1 MKFEQAIAA
10 LRFDPVVP
18 LWLLGA
24 LGGLC
29 VLALAVALWRRARG
43 TGWRFLAFA
52 VMLLWLTGPRLVEE
66 TRETLP
72 DIGLL
77 VVDQT
82 ASMGMGQ
89 RAKLA
94 DAARAQIEAATRELP
109 DFELRTVIVPEQG
122 SEGTKLFAAIDRA
135 LADIPRARLAGIMA
149 ITDGQAHDV
158 PPVNGPPVN
167 GPPFNGAP
175 FHLLAPARAE
185 EVDRRVRIIAAPGF
199 GIVGKAATIRLT
211 VEDLGVPRNGL
222 AIFGTAKLTIR
233 RDGEAPVV
241 ENAPIGLEYQV
252 DIPIT
257 RGGPSVVELEAEPL
271 PGEVSTANNRAVVVI
286 NGVRDRLRV
295 LLVSGEPHAG
305 ERTWR
310 RLLKADPVVD
320 LVHFTILRPPEKD
333 DMTPPNEMAL
343 IPFPTRE
350 LFQVKLREFDL
361 VIFDRFQN
369 RGVLPPIYLRNIA
382 DYVRAGGALLMSV
395 GPEFTG
401 GTSLAPTP
409 LGSVLPARPLPF
421 GGVVNDAFRPGVTA
435 LGERHPVTAG
445 LAAGPAP
452 NWGQWYRRIAIGGEI
467 NGTVLMDAQDGSG
480 RAPLLV
486 LDHVGEGRVALLL
499 SDQIW
504 LWSRGHDGGGP
515 QAELLRRTAHWLMK
529 EPELEESALL
539 VRLDKGRLLVERRG
553 LEDQPPEQVTVTDP
567 AGAKL
572 SLRLVPTRPGHAEG
586 QMPAVLPGVWQV
598 SDGKTSAFAAG
609 ESPNPLEFADLRS
622 TATVLG
628 PLIRASG
635 GSVHWLDPNGA
646 PALRRTEPGRES
658 SGSSWI
664 GLQRRHDHLVS
675 GVAATPLLPPWLALP
690 LILGLALLAW
700 RREGA

>member
-1 MKFEQAIAA
+1 MKLEQAIAA
-10 LRFDPVVP
+10 LRLDPVLP
-18 LWLLGA
+18 FWLLIA
-24 LGGLC
+24 LAALC
-29 VLALAVALWRRARG
+29 ALVLAVALWRRARG

-52 VMLLWLTGPRLVEE
+52 VLLLWLTGPRLVEE

-77 VVDQT
+77 VVDQS
-82 ASMGMGQ
+82 ASMTMGS
-89 RAKLA
+89 RAQLA
-94 DAARAQIEAATRELP
+94 DAARLKIEGAARDLP
-109 DFELRTVIVPEQG
+109 DFELRTITVPE
-122 SEGTKLFAAIDRA
+122 EGNDGTHLFGAIDRA
-135 LADIPRARLAGIMA
+135 LADIPRARLAGIIA
-149 ITDGQAHDV
+149 ISDGQAHDI
-158 PPVNGPPVN
+158 PALNGS
-167 GPPFNGAP
+167 PFGGAP
-175 FHLLAPARAE
+175 FHLLAPAKAE
-185 EVDRRVRIIAAPGF
+185 ETDRRIRIIAAPGF
-199 GIVGKAATIRLT
+199 GIVGKTATIRLT

-233 RDGEAPVV
+233 RDGEPPLV

-252 DIPIT
+252 DIPIN
-257 RGGPSVVELEAEPL
+257 RGGPSVIELEAEPL
-271 PGEVSTANNRAVVVI
+271 GGEVSTVNNKAVVVI
-286 NGVRDRLRV
+286 NGVHDRLRV

-333 DMTPPNEMAL
+333 DMTPANEMAL

-369 RGVLPPIYLRNIA
+369 RGVLPAQYLRNIA
-382 DYVRAGGALLMSV
+382 EYVRAGGALLMSV

-401 GTSLAPTP
+401 ATSLAPSP
-409 LGSVLPARPLPF
+409 LGAVLPARPLPF
-421 GGVVNDAFRPGVTA
+421 GALVNDAYRPGVTA

-445 LAAGPAP
+445 LSHGAVPT
-452 NWGQWYRRIAIGGEI
+452 WGQWYRRIAVAPEI
-467 NGTVLMDAQDGSG
+467 AGTVLLDAPEGDD

-515 QAELLRRTAHWLMK
+515 QAELLRRVAHWLMK
-529 EPELEESALL
+529 EPELEESALIA
-539 VRLDKGRLLVERRG
+539 RLEKGQLLVERRG
-553 LEDQPPEQVTVTDP
+553 LEDTPPGQVIVTDP
-567 AGAKL
+567 AGARSPLILK
-572 SLRLVPTRPGHAEG
+572 PIRPGDAAG
-586 QMPAVLPGVWQV
+586 SMAAAAPGVWHV
-598 SDGKTSAFAAG
+598 SDGRLNAFAAG
-609 ESPNPLEFADLRS
+609 ENANPLEFADLRA
-622 TATVLG
+622 TATVLA
-628 PLIRASG
+628 PIIKASN
-635 GSVHWLDPNGA
+635 GSIHWLDPNGT
-646 PALRRTEPGRES
+646 PTLRRTEPGRETA
-658 SGSSWI
+658 GSAWI

-675 GVAATPLLPPWLALP
+675 GVAATPLLPSWLALP